1 MISVVTLRELE
12 NIKTASNKDEDT
24 KAKARKIAR
33 LLDKHWDMVYISFI
47 KSEDAKNQ
55 TNDEQIVYAVKV
67 EQEAAQLERGK
78 APLFVTDDL
87 CCKAIARSE
96 AVLIGEPEDNQPHE
110 VYKGYKTVTMTDD
123 ELAEFYSNMGTNTY
137 DLLTNQYIRVLNEAG
152 EMVDVRKWN
161 GKEHVNLYNKG
172 IKSTTFGDKLKPR
185 DDYQRMAIDSIM
197 SNTITIL
204 SGKPG
209 SGKSLMALASIFS
222 LIEKGVYDR
231 LVVMSNPCKVRGAS
245 DLGFYTGDV
254 TKKLMQ
260 NQIGN
265 TLITKFGDR
274 FIVDQM
280 ISQGKMRLMSV
291 ADCRGSEVRD
301 NEILFVTEGQNLSID
316 MMRLILGRASQ
327 GCKVILDGDFETQVD
342 SWAFEGERNGM
353 RRAVEAFKGSELFG
367 YVELPNIWRSKL
379 AELAQKL

>member
-1 MISVVTLRELE
+1 M
-12 NIKTASNKDEDT
+12 
-24 KAKARKIAR
+24 
-33 LLDKHWDMVYISFI
+33 
-47 KSEDAKNQ
+47 
-55 TNDEQIVYAVKV
+55 
-67 EQEAAQLERGK
+67 
-78 APLFVTDDL
+78 
-87 CCKAIARSE
+87 
-96 AVLIGEPEDNQPHE
+96 
-110 VYKGYKTVTMTDD
+110 YKGYKTVTMTDD

-161 GKEHVNLYNKG
+161 GKEYVNLYNKG

-185 DDYQRMAIDSIM
+185 DEYQRMAIDSIM
-197 SNTITIL
+197 NNTITIL

-327 GCKVILDGDFETQVD
+327 GCKVVLDGDFETQVD